1 MAAKKKRI
9 PWGWIWLIVLIAAGG
24 GGYFWQQRASAA
36 RASEL
41 PKGVQVSF
49 VTRGDLD
56 QKITAT
62 GVVAAQ
68 TGAKVNIG
76 SRITGRVE
84 SLPADVGAKV
94 KKGEVVAILA
104 VPDFEAQ
111 VEQQRRN
118 VEVARAT
125 LAQAIPRLEQAR
137 LNVTLTQGQTD
148 AQIQEADFAV
158 RAARAR
164 LESSQAAAKMSPGQ
178 TTAEVNRAEA
188 ALAAARTS
196 ERQVQQTIA
205 QQLLQAQA
213 SIDDARAT
221 LTNMGLQRKRQE
233 ALLAEGYVAKQDVD
247 NIRQQHTQAQARL
260 RSMEANLRIV
270 QEQTDAD
277 LKNAQAQV
285 RQAEAAVVSARAGLG
300 QVDVRDADVRTGAE
314 SVRQAEASL
323 GLRKTNR
330 TQVAIQR
337 KALEEARAGVRQA
350 EASLKQSEA
359 LLQYQQT
366 QLDMAIIRSPINGTV
381 LSINTQEGETV
392 AAGFQ
397 VQTLISVAD
406 LDRLEVR
413 AYVDE
418 TDIGRVRFGLPVEVR
433 VQSYQNR
440 VFHGKVTKIAGGAT
454 VKDNVVTYETTVSI
468 SDGGGLLRPDMT
480 ADVTL
485 ILGRR
490 PDVTLVPSEAVH
502 RAVDRALVYVLHR
515 NKKGKE
521 RVEMRDVQLGVSD
534 GIHTEIRSG
543 VKPNEEVILAG
554 LPRLGVQAIDAQTQD
569 PNQDEKK

>member
-1 MAAKKKRI
+1 
-9 PWGWIWLIVLIAAGG
+9 
-24 GGYFWQQRASAA
+24 
-36 RASEL
+36 
-41 PKGVQVSF
+41 
-49 VTRGDLD
+49 
-56 QKITAT
+56 
-62 GVVAAQ
+62 
-68 TGAKVNIG
+68 
-76 SRITGRVE
+76 
-84 SLPADVGAKV
+84 
-94 KKGEVVAILA
+94 
-104 VPDFEAQ
+104 
-111 VEQQRRN
+111 
-118 VEVARAT
+118 
-125 LAQAIPRLEQAR
+125 
-137 LNVTLTQGQTD
+137 
-148 AQIQEADFAV
+148 
-158 RAARAR
+158 
-164 LESSQAAAKMSPGQ
+164 
-178 TTAEVNRAEA
+178 
-188 ALAAARTS
+188 
-196 ERQVQQTIA
+196 
-205 QQLLQAQA
+205 
-213 SIDDARAT
+213 
-221 LTNMGLQRKRQE
+221 RKRQE

-247 NIRQQHTQAQARL
+247 TIRAQHIQAQARL
-260 RSMEANLRIV
+260 RSAQANLRIV

-285 RQAEAAVVSARAGLG
+285 KQAEAALASARAGLG
-300 QVDVRDADVRTGAE
+300 QVDIRDADVRTGAE

-323 GLRKTNR
+323 DLRKTSR

-406 LDRLEVR
+406 MDRLEVR

-418 TDIGRVRFGLPVEVR
+418 TDIGRVRYGLPVEVR
-433 VQSYQNR
+433 VQSYQDR
-440 VFHGKVTKIAGGAT
+440 IFHGKVTKIAAGAT

-468 SDGGGLLRPDMT
+468 IDGGGLLRPDMT

-515 NKKGKE
+515 DKKGKE
-521 RVEMRDVQLGVSD
+521 RAEMRDVTLGVSD

-543 VKPNEEVILAG
+543 LKANEEVILAG
-554 LPRLGVQAIDAQTQD
+554 LPRLGVQAIDAQTQQ

>member
-9 PWGWIWLIVLIAAGG
+9 PWGWIWLVIILAGG
-24 GGYFWQQRASAA
+24 GGYYGWQQVNNASKAE
-36 RASEL
+36 EL
-41 PKGVQVSF
+41 PKGVQVAF

-84 SLPADVGAKV
+84 KLPADVGAKV
-94 KKGEVVAILA
+94 KKGQVVAILA

-118 VEVARAT
+118 VEVAQAT

-137 LNVTLTQGQTD
+137 LNVALSQGQTD
-148 AQIQEADFAV
+148 AQIREADFAV

-164 LESSQAAAKMSPGQ
+164 LESSQASAKMSPGQ
-178 TTAEVNRAEA
+178 TTAEVNRTEA

-205 QQLLQAQA
+205 QQLLQAQTT
-213 SIDDARAT
+213 IDDARAT
-221 LTNMGLQRKRQE
+221 LTNMELQRKRQE
-233 ALLAEGYVAKQDVD
+233 ALYAEGYVAKQDVD
-247 NIRQQHTQAQARL
+247 SIRAQHTQAVARL
-260 RSMEANLRIV
+260 KNTQANLRIV

-285 RQAEAAVVSARAGLG
+285 RQAEAAVASARAGLG
-300 QVDVRDADVRTGAE
+300 QVDVQDADVRTGTE

-323 GLRKTNR
+323 DLRKTNR
-330 TQVAIQR
+330 TQIAIQR

-350 EASLKQSEA
+350 EASLKQAEA

-366 QLDMAIIRSPINGTV
+366 QLDMAVIRSPINGTV

-392 AAGFQ
+392 AAGFS

-433 VQSYQNR
+433 VQSYQDR
-440 VFHGKVTKIAGGAT
+440 VFRGRVTKIAAGAT
-454 VKDNVVTYETTVSI
+454 VKDNVVTYETTVAI
-468 SDGGGLLRPDMT
+468 TNGGGLLRPDMT

-502 RAVDRALVYVLHR
+502 RDVNRAIVYVLQR
-515 NKKGKE
+515 RKKGKE
-521 RVEMRDVQLGVSD
+521 RAELREVKLGVSD
-534 GIHTEIRSG
+534 GIHTEISSG
-543 VKPNEEVILAG
+543 LNANEEVILAG
-554 LPRLGVQAIDAQTQD
+554 LPRLGVQAIDAQTTD